1 MSIQLEVVKNQPL
14 GWSKVSEPECEDCR
28 EGDYCSPLAFI
39 QDGANWVS
47 DVVSFQGR
55 YLGEVEGECNLLPEM
70 EEATI
75 DLGPI
80 GTGEPSYEFRS
91 MGLQI
96 DFNGGDGADQFILFY
111 PVAAPNCNYAASVV
125 VESQSGTVSGNVS
138 INGVDLPVAP
148 GLSYS
153 SIISFQGSPSLNE
166 ISISA
171 PTGIIVRLTFL
182 SITGTCKLAPQRI
195 EFDTFP
201 YGTIET
207 LVDELK
213 EVGDYIYQALNYRYV
228 LSNDEYNTIKGK
240 CMFLTLASGCC
251 CPDLVQSRCVRITE
265 PTCDTLQ
272 FVYSQPFDGF
282 GFAYPSGF
290 NHYIR
295 LIAIIRDPYFVD
307 EGFETYTD
315 SAGRKNVIYSE
326 PREAQVLSY
335 TAPDYVHS
343 AMALAL
349 RHDNFRLVTSS
360 GSTFYALVDGEEYR
374 PNWGIERK
382 IAKVVVELEIKQ
394 QQLWSK
400 RCN

>member
-28 EGDYCSPLAFI
+28 EGDYCSPLAFV
-39 QDGANWVS
+39 QDGSNWVS
-47 DVVSFQGR
+47 DIISFQGR
-55 YLGEVEGECNLLPEM
+55 YLGEVEGECDLLPVMISQEPTR
-70 EEATI
+70 E
-75 DLGPI
+75 PI
-80 GTGEPSYEFRS
+80 GAGRPVVSVISDSVR
-91 MGLQI
+91 I
-96 DFNGGDGADQFILFY
+96 DFNGEAPET
-111 PVAAPNCNYAASVV
+111 PVVEWTNIVANNCNYVASVI
-125 VESQSGTVSGNVS
+125 VEPQSGTASGFAY
-138 INGVDLPVAP
+138 INGVSVKVDP
-148 GLSYS
+148 GPGYDALIPFDGNIGGSL
-153 SIISFQGSPSLNE
+153 IIT
-166 ISISA
+166 A
-171 PTGIIVRLTFL
+171 DTDVIVRLTFVSVAATCNL
-182 SITGTCKLAPQRI
+182 QPQGVKIGTT
-195 EFDTFP
+195 E
-201 YGTIET
+201 YGTITT
-207 LVDELK
+207 LVNEFK
-213 EVGDYIYQALNYRYV
+213 AIGDYVYQALNYQIT
-228 LSNDEYNTIKGK
+228 LTNNQYNLLKGQ
-240 CMFLTLASGCC
+240 CGTLTLSAGCC
-251 CPDLVQSRCVRITE
+251 CAVEVESRCVRITE

-272 FVYSQPFDGF
+272 FVYSQPLDGF

-295 LIAIIRDPYFVD
+295 LIAVIRDPYFAD
-307 EGFETYTD
+307 EDFETYTD
-315 SAGRKNVIYSE
+315 SAGRKNIIYSE

-349 RHDNFRLVTSS
+349 RHENFRLVTSS

>member
-14 GWSKVSEPECEDCR
+14 GWAKVAAIECEDCR
-28 EGDYCSPLAFI
+28 EGDYCSPLAFT

-47 DVVSFQGR
+47 DVISFQGR
-55 YLGEVEGECNLLPEM
+55 YLGAVEGECDIMPNLQA
-70 EEATI
+70 ATI
-75 DLGPI
+75 IVNPEEPEGPI
-80 GTGEPSYEFRS
+80 VTINASTIDVEFPANSIGTEFV
-91 MGLQI
+91 
-96 DFNGGDGADQFILFY
+96 QFLEVMQASCFY
-111 PVAAPNCNYAASVV
+111 AFSLIVT
-125 VESQSGTVSGNVS
+125 VEKDSASGTLEVNENIYNITPGQSFSTIALVDASLEQTLNLVASSGVKINVRIAS
-138 INGVDLPVAP
+138 ATSTCNLQPQGIKVDAV
-148 GLSYS
+148 
-153 SIISFQGSPSLNE
+153 
-166 ISISA
+166 
-171 PTGIIVRLTFL
+171 
-182 SITGTCKLAPQRI
+182 
-195 EFDTFP
+195 D
-201 YGTIET
+201 YGTITT
-207 LVDELK
+207 LVNEFK
-213 EVGDYIYQALNYRYV
+213 EIGDYVYQALNYQIT
-228 LSNDEYNTIKGK
+228 LTNDQYTALQGS
-240 CMFLTLASGCC
+240 CGTLTLSAGCC
-251 CPDLVQSRCVRITE
+251 CEVEVESRCVRVTK

-295 LIAIIRDPYFVD
+295 LIAVIRDPYFMD
-307 EGFETYTD
+307 EDFETYVD

-335 TAPDYVHS
+335 TAPDYVHA
-343 AMALAL
+343 AMALAV
-349 RHDNFRLVTSS
+349 RHENFRLVTDS